1 MYEERFMRRAIEL
14 SKSALTTPGTK
25 PFGGVVVKDGEIV
38 GEGLNHSLE
47 HFDPTSHG
55 EVEAIRDACR
65 RLRTLDLTGAHM
77 YASTEPCALCV
88 AAMVLTGFARLYYAA
103 SLDQAVRIQ
112 AKVKSGPGDPVID
125 PWTVRDEAGS
135 PVDHRR
141 IQSEQK
147 MHTEAVGV
155 LEEWAAQRTSVA

>member
-77 YASTEPCALCV
+77 YASTEPCTLCV
-88 AAMVLTGFARLYYAA
+88 AAMVLTGFVRLYYAA

-112 AKVKSGPGDPVID
+112 AKVKSGTGDPVID

-135 PVDHRR
+135 PVDRRR
-141 IQSEQK
+141 IRSKQK
-147 MHTEAVGV
+147 LDAEAVGV
-155 LEEWAAQRTSVA
+155 LEQWAAQKTGGA

>member
-38 GEGLNHSLE
+38 GEGVNHSLE

-88 AAMVLTGFARLYYAA
+88 AAMVLTGFSRLYYAA
-103 SLDQAVRIQ
+103 SLDQAVRVQ
-112 AKVKSGPGDPVID
+112 ATIVPEPGDPVID
-125 PWTVRDEAGS
+125 PSAVREEAGS
-135 PVDHRR
+135 PIDRRR
-141 IQSEQK
+141 ILSEQK
-147 MHTEAVGV
+147 MGAEAVSV
-155 LEEWAAQRTSVA
+155 LEEWARKTGES

>member
-1 MYEERFMRRAIEL
+1 M
-14 SKSALTTPGTK
+14 PG
-25 PFGGVVVKDGEIV
+25 VL
-38 GEGLNHSLE
+38 EGLNHSLE

-88 AAMVLTGFARLYYAA
+88 AAMVLTGFAELYYAA

-112 AKVKSGPGDPVID
+112 AGVKPGPGDPVID

-135 PVDHRR
+135 AVDRR
-141 IQSEQK
+141 RMRCEQK
-147 MHTEAVGV
+147 MSAEAIGV
-155 LEEWAAQRTSVA
+155 LEQWTAQKTGVA

>member
-1 MYEERFMRRAIEL
+1 MYDERFMTRAIEL
-14 SKSALTTPGTK
+14 SKSALTRPGTK
-25 PFGGVVVKDGEIV
+25 PFGGVVVKDGQIV

-88 AAMVLTGFARLYYAA
+88 AAMVLTGFTRLYYAA
-103 SLDQAVRIQ
+103 SLDQAVRVQ
-112 AKVKSGPGDPVID
+112 AKAKSDPGDPVID
-125 PWTVRDEAGS
+125 PLAVRHEAGS
-135 PVDHRR
+135 PADQRR
-141 IQSEQK
+141 IQSEQR
-147 MHTEAVGV
+147 MGAEAVRV
-155 LEEWAAQRTSVA
+155 LEEWVAQRA